1 MTSLGDNSIS
11 LGAWLFHRCMEEK
24 PETREARVMS
34 DEGRNLSI
42 CRSVDEEAVMAA
54 RVPRTRSGSQES
66 EAARVSVPGSRCW
79 HVRACT
85 AAIGGRVSR
94 FWSRYA
100 MEHVCLVGFFRRRLD
115 VHIFVKLSP
124 GFA

>member
-1 MTSLGDNSIS
+1 MY
-11 LGAWLFHRCMEEK
+11 RRVEEK
-24 PETREARVMS
+24 PETREAHVRS
-34 DEGRNLSI
+34 DESRNLRF

-66 EAARVSVPGSRCW
+66 EAAHVSVPGRRCRRVG
-79 HVRACT
+79 VRA
-85 AAIGGRVSR
+85 AAVGGRVSG

-100 MEHVCLVGFFRRRLD
+100 VEHVCLVGFIKRRLD
-115 VHIFVKLSP
+115 VHISDKLSP